1 MPIHPLAFE
10 LTDIVVRYGATV
22 AVDGVSMSSAPG
34 RLTALLG
41 PNGAGKSS
49 LLKALSTAERP
60 RAGRIRIF
68 GHDVRTEPMPARR
81 RLGLVFQER
90 TLDKELSV
98 ERNLWFHARL
108 FGMRHG
114 DTVAQIERLLA
125 LFGITDQRTTAVERL
140 SGGTS
145 RRVELVRALLHRPG
159 LLILDEP
166 TTGLD
171 PQARRVVWDDLLR
184 LRDELG
190 VTTLYSTHNMDEAE
204 LADQIVIMAEGR
216 VGRCGS
222 PGELKAELRSSR
234 VHLSTYDDVC
244 AGQRLRQ
251 AGFDVLATEHDLTI
265 RCAEPERRI
274 AEIVEVVGVPVLSVT
289 VRHPSMDDVYL
300 AATVAAS

>member
-1 MPIHPLAFE
+1 
-10 LTDIVVRYGATV
+10 
-22 AVDGVSMSSAPG
+22 
-34 RLTALLG
+34 
-41 PNGAGKSS
+41 
-49 LLKALSTAERP
+49 
-60 RAGRIRIF
+60 
-68 GHDVRTEPMPARR
+68 
-81 RLGLVFQER
+81 
-90 TLDKELSV
+90 
-98 ERNLWFHARL
+98 
-108 FGMRHG
+108 
-114 DTVAQIERLLA
+114 
-125 LFGITDQRTTAVERL
+125 
-140 SGGTS
+140 
-145 RRVELVRALLHRPG
+145 VELVRALLHRPG